1 MTAYGIGSKER
12 PLRVA
17 VVGSGPA
24 GFYTV
29 EALIKQK
36 QLEVDVD
43 LFERLPTPYGLVRY
57 GVAPDHQKIKS
68 VTVAYDKISENPRVR
83 FLGNVKV
90 GHGDISVDEL
100 RRHFDQVVFAVGCE
114 TDRHLGI
121 PGENLLGSHA
131 ATSFVAWY
139 NGHPD
144 FVDYPVDLRTER
156 AAVVGVGDVAMDI
169 ARMLAKSYDEIA
181 KTDIADYALGAFR
194 ENQVKEIVVLGRRGP
209 AQAAFATKELED
221 IVELPDVEVV
231 VDAAQVQ
238 ADLESGEEFDGLQKR
253 KLDYLATL
261 THRQHESKKKRIVL
275 RFLASPAE
283 IVGEGGKVAGLRIEH
298 NAIAKD
304 DKGRFVARGT
314 GRFETL
320 PLGLV
325 FRSVGY
331 RGVPIDGVP
340 FDDKQGIVPNREGRV
355 FQGTECVPNMYVS
368 GWIKRGPSG
377 VIGTNKSDAAATV
390 QKMLEDVRGRSE
402 PVTEE
407 RTRGAV
413 DALLRNRG
421 VRVVSFADW
430 KHLDGL
436 ERERGKAV
444 GKVREKFTRVADM
457 LAAASG
463 ADRK

>member
-1 MTAYGIGSKER
+1 MTAYAIGSKER

-29 EALIKQK
+29 EALVKQK
-36 QLEVDVD
+36 QHEVEVD
-43 LFERLPTPYGLVRY
+43 LFERLPAPYGLVRY

-68 VTVAYDKISENPRVR
+68 VTVAYDRLCENPRVR
-83 FLGNVKV
+83 FLGNVRV
-90 GHGDISVDEL
+90 AHGDVTVEDL
-100 RRHFDQVVFAVGCE
+100 QHHFDQVVFAVGCE

-121 PGENLLGSHA
+121 PGENLAGSHA

-144 FVDYPVDLRTER
+144 FIHYAVDLRTER
-156 AAVVGVGDVAMDI
+156 AAIVGVGDVAMDI
-169 ARMLAKSYDEIA
+169 SRMLVKSIAEIS
-181 KTDIADYALGAFR
+181 KTDVADYALDVLR
-194 ENQVKEIVVLGRRGP
+194 QNQVREVVILGRRGP

-221 IVELPDVEVV
+221 IVELDGVEVV
-231 VDAAQVQ
+231 VDAAQVR

-261 THRQHESKKKRIVL
+261 KAGDGSPDKKRIVL
-275 RFLASPAE
+275 RFLTSPAE
-283 IVGEGGKVAGLRIEH
+283 IIGEGGKVTGLKIEH
-298 NAIAKD
+298 NEITKD

-314 GRFETL
+314 GVFEIL

-331 RGVPIDGVP
+331 RGVPLDGLP
-340 FDDKQGIVPNREGRV
+340 FDDKQGIVPNRDGRV
-355 FQGTECVPNMYVS
+355 LRNGEILPNLYVS

-377 VIGTNKSDAAATV
+377 VIGTNKSDAASTV
-390 QKMLEDVRGRSE
+390 QKMLEDLAGRTDEAS
-402 PVTEE
+402 PVKS
-407 RTRGAV
+407 R
-413 DALLRNRG
+413 DAIDQLLRQRG
-421 VRVVSFADW
+421 VRVVTFADW
-430 KHLDGL
+430 KRLDQV
-436 ERERGKAV
+436 ERERGKTV

-457 LAAASG
+457 LESL
-463 ADRK
+463 K